1 MTAFGIETLFFFRG
15 DITDQ
20 DFNSMY
26 HKVVG
31 VAQDVTESTKHDRA
45 VAVAARELRTLVNT
59 ANAPIFGVDVNGNI
73 NEWNDKTAEITGF
86 TRDEALL
93 MPLTTLLEPRVKD
106 IMDKALNGV
115 ETSNFDIEFK
125 NRDHE
130 TVHILVNATT
140 RRDENSN
147 IVGVLGVGQDV
158 TEVTKHDR

>member
-1 MTAFGIETLFFFRG
+1 VTAFGIETLFFFRG